1 MVIVEI
7 TDLQLHPV
15 HTRRETGTI
24 TPHVIVTLD
33 TREGIS
39 GLGEMSD
46 LGHYSLRDFPPLS
59 RLRGT
64 LLEILRGRDPA
75 DITDL
80 TARLAQTFPGV
91 PFHNEIRCGVEL
103 ALWDAVARNAQV
115 PVYQLLGGKVRDRY
129 RVCYPIFR
137 MQASDEIPEN
147 LRRVRDLMR
156 RGQDAFRLY
165 WGADI
170 EADERFLAA
179 VRDEYGD
186 QVEIKSLDGSNQLPR
201 DEAIAALRR
210 LIRYRPTHIESPCQ
224 REDLADMRAVRE
236 TIGAAVSEHVASLQQ
251 GYEICSG
258 AGGGY
263 LQHLAGCHG
272 RSRSRSQ
279 AVRPG
284 RSYGHEDADRHYAGA
299 LDRDS
304 CTAPPRGGDAEPGLP
319 RGRGRPLLYQQDVV
333 RQRIRYCQGYALVPE
348 GPGWGLELDAEALAA
363 NHANFG

>member
-1 MVIVEI
+1 MSIVEI

-64 LLEILRGRDPA
+64 LLEALRGRDPA

-80 TARLAQTFPGV
+80 TARLAQTFPGG

-137 MQASDEIPEN
+137 MRASDEIPDN

-251 GYEICSG
+251 GYEFV
-258 AGGGY
+258 A
-263 LQHLAGCHG
+263 A
-272 RSRSRSQ
+272 Q
-279 AVRPG
+279 AVDIFNISLVAMGGLAAARKLYALAEATGTKTLIGTTQELSIGTAAQLHLGAAMPNL
-284 RSYGHEDADRHYAGA
+284 DYAG
-299 LDRDS
+299 
-304 CTAPPRGGDAEPGLP
+304 DAAG
-319 RGRGRPLLYQQDVV
+319 PLLYQQDVV
-333 RQRIRYCQGYALVPE
+333 RQRIQYCQGYALVPE
-348 GPGWGLELDAEALAA
+348 GPGWGLELDPEALAA
-363 NHANFG
+363 NHAKFG